1 MNVEPSHVIQ
11 WIAVWVVRCLEP
23 RRMRTRMCFAGN
35 LGFVSDGLHTDALM
49 TGYWELEVKA
59 LT

>member
-1 MNVEPSHVIQ
+1 
-11 WIAVWVVRCLEP
+11 
-23 RRMRTRMCFAGN
+23 MRTRMCFAGN